1 MEVAICADLEW
12 CSLLLAGCGSRLGL
26 GDTSAFLDSAL
37 DFLSL
42 LSASLP
48 LNDVPVLYNNGLLKN
63 CKIFEGLVYELRLT
77 LLSIFL
83 VSYFFLASSE
93 S

>member
-42 LSASLP
+42 LATGLFF
-48 LNDVPVLYNNGLLKN
+48 NDEAVLYNT
-63 CKIFEGLVYELRLT
+63 VRLHNYH
-77 LLSIFL
+77 LCANKPSE
-83 VSYFFLASSE
+83 YLAMSE
-93 S
+93 SQVSRCLLF